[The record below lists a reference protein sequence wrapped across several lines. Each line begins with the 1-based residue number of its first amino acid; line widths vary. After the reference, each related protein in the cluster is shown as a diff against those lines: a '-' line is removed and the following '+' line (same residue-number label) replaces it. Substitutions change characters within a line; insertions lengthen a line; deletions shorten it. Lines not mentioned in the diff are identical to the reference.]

1 MQKILIGI
9 VLGMFAVGVSVNIW
23 QDEQAAKRAEA
34 AKVEKAEAEAISNE
48 QTERQAVIEAS
59 AQAATVE
66 RLRPEIEAALL
77 EITEET
83 GFEQFFGDWS
93 RGQGMF
99 IPHEQWNALSTEQQ
113 ADFREYAG
121 AAGLSAIVVGA
132 LEGDEIRLDQT
143 VWP

>member
-34 AKVEKAEAEAISNE
+34 AKVEKAEAEAIANE
-48 QTERQAVIEAS
+48 QAEREAVIEAS

-77 EITEET
+77 KITEET
-83 GFEQFFGDWS
+83 GFDQFFGDWDG
-93 RGQGMF
+93 GQGMF
-99 IPHEQWNALSTEQQ
+99 IPHGQWKALATEQQ
-113 ADFREYAG
+113 TDFREYAG
-121 AAGLSAIVVGA
+121 AAGLSAIVVGT
-132 LEGDEIRLDQT
+132 LEGDAISLDQT